1 MQTCIWPSWCHC
13 HSLNLASVKSR
24 LVLPFWYWL
33 ARVVPEKGLLNGC
46 VCVIPIDSSTRSS
59 VHVSMLSIQ
68 AVRGLPRL
76 RESGIVPCI
85 ISSSW
90 CDHSM
95 LASLLW
101 RCRTVPSLSQL
112 CYEPTHLFSLL
123 SIQPTESF
131 LVLSSQRHQDEF
143 LHSSGRPEYT
153 IVWLSSVVKC
163 PCSSH
168 LNDLTSDNPHI
179 STPNLT
185 ISSPSSWTLPS
196 CCILRIFQA
205 PSLLH
210 SCSCLSPCGNILVF
224 FIMVDPV
231 TNFRPCPGCSTG
243 DADLV

>member
-1 MQTCIWPSWCHC
+1 
-13 HSLNLASVKSR
+13 
-24 LVLPFWYWL
+24 
-33 ARVVPEKGLLNGC
+33 
-46 VCVIPIDSSTRSS
+46 
-59 VHVSMLSIQ
+59 MLSIQ

-131 LVLSSQRHQDEF
+131 LVLSSQRRQDEF

-163 PCSSH
+163 PCPSH

-185 ISSPSSWTLPS
+185 ISSLSSWTLPS

-224 FIMVDPV
+224 FIMVNPV
-231 TNFRPCPGCSTG
+231 TNFSTLPWLLDGGHRPCLAGWRPSQNVFLCACIVHSVAPGDKVVGSQVFPSCSRE
-243 DADLV
+243 ALFQLH